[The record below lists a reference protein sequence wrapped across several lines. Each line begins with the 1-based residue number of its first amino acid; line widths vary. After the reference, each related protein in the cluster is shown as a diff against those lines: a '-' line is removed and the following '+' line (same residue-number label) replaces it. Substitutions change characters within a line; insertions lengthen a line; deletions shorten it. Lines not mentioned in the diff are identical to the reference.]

1 MDMEQDPL
9 QRRKQERAKK
19 RKAAKRKRILKIG
32 LGALAMLVV
41 GCVVFLLIADPFGFR
56 QQKEIPPSAVI
67 HLAAAGDLTVS
78 DRVVASGGESY
89 DYTKAFLD
97 VGHLLG
103 TADISLLNFE
113 GNLVGAPYGTSY
125 MSAPDHMME
134 TLNDAGVDL
143 IQLANSYSIKTG
155 MSGLADTIFAVQ
167 RAGMEPLGVYPDNAS
182 FNKSGGYTICTV
194 KGIRIAFVA
203 FTKGMDGMTLPPK
216 NLNCVNL
223 LYEDYDS
230 NYRTVDTKRI
240 TSIMNRVNKE
250 NPDLIVALVHWGSE
264 FNDAVSPTQEK
275 ICKLLLENGAD
286 AILGTHPH
294 YLQKM
299 EFDAEKGT
307 FVAYSLGDFFS
318 DATRKGSEYSVVL
331 DLEIS
336 QYPDGSTKITNFSYT
351 PIFTVADEEYLRVV
365 RIHDTMHAYDQGYI
379 GKVTESTYN
388 SMKNAL
394 ERIEARIKGE

>member
-1 MDMEQDPL
+1 MAMEQDPL
-9 QRRKQERAKK
+9 QQRRLQRKARQ
-19 RKAAKRKRILKIG
+19 KAAKRKRFFQAVL
-32 LGALAMLVV
+32 ALLAILVV
-41 GCVVFLLIADPFGFR
+41 GSVAFLLIADPFEFR
-56 QQKEIPPSAVI
+56 KPQEVAPSTVV

-78 DRVVASGGESY
+78 DRVVASGSEGY

-113 GNLVGAPYGTSY
+113 GNLVGAPYGTTY
-125 MSAPDHMME
+125 MSAPDNMME

-143 IQLANSYSIKTG
+143 IQLANSYSIKNG
-155 MSGLADTIFAVQ
+155 MSGLADTIFAV
-167 RAGMEPLGVYPDNAS
+167 RNAGMEPLGVYTDNAE
-182 FNKSGGYTICTV
+182 FNRSGGYTICTV

-203 FTKGMDGMTLPPK
+203 FTKGMDGMTLPAK
-216 NLNCVNL
+216 NRNCVNL

-240 TSIMNRVNKE
+240 TSIMNQVNRE
-250 NPDLIVALVHWGSE
+250 EPDLTVVLVHWGSE
-264 FNDAVSPTQEK
+264 FNDTVSPTQEK

-299 EFDAEKGT
+299 EFDPEKGT

-318 DATRKGSEYSVVL
+318 DADRKGSEYSVVL

-365 RIHDTMHAYDQGYI
+365 RIHETMHAYDQGYI
-379 GKVTESTYN
+379 GKVSESTYN

-394 ERIEARIKGE
+394 TRIESRIKGE